1 MAVTASDL
9 PVAHNK
15 LGYRAFAESVCR
27 ATRVKA
33 RQHPWQC
40 GNAARAPYTIQR
52 YYNSPLHGA
61 AATTP
66 PCGFNLIELGP
77 DNFTIDMGFEIDD
90 RFISAT
96 RFGSFA
102 ALGMFIAPDNHPLN
116 IVWYDTYRQQFT
128 GISYG
133 IAVF

>member
-1 MAVTASDL
+1 MARDTVAVDSLARLAISRISITWRTLAQSGGLSKALLFVNTARD
-9 PVAHNK
+9 
-15 LGYRAFAESVCR
+15 
-27 ATRVKA
+27 
-33 RQHPWQC
+33 
-40 GNAARAPYTIQR
+40 PYTIQS

-90 RFISAT
+90 RFIWAT

-102 ALGMFIAPDNHPLN
+102 ALGMLIEPDNHALN